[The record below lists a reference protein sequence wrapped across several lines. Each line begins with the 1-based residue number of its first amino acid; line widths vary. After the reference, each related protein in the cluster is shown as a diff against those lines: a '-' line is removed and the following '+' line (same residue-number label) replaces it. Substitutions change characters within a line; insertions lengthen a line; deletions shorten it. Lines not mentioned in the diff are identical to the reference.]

1 MANVHI
7 LINEFDVD
15 AVGDE
20 WETLVSTGQTIVEA
34 HDRNR
39 WALGDL
45 GVKCERRY
53 GHKSIG
59 QYAAA
64 INVRP
69 TTMYEYSACSTF
81 YDRGDRAA
89 FPPLAWS
96 HYRVALRVKDHDEAL
111 VWLAKATDEGWTV
124 DELSDA
130 IKEAAGDAPR
140 PRKLIEFVGQFHEL
154 SIAEI
159 DDNGEIAAYDAV
171 FRVTPAMQAE
181 LAGVLQIGRDYTAK
195 IFTAQED
202 AS

>member
-1 MANVHI
+1 MPNVHI
-7 LINEFDVD
+7 LINEIDVD

-20 WETLVSTGQTIVEA
+20 WETLVSTGLTIVEA

-69 TTMYEYSACSTF
+69 TTMYEYSACSAF
-81 YDRGDRAA
+81 YDRDDRAA

-96 HYRVALRVKDHDEAL
+96 HYRVALRVKDHEEAL
-111 VWLAKATDEGWTV
+111 VWLAKAADEGWTV

-130 IKEAAGDAPR
+130 IKEATGEAPR
-140 PRKLIEFVGQFHEL
+140 PKKLVEFIGQLHEL
-154 SIAEI
+154 SISRI
-159 DDNGEIAAYDAV
+159 DDSGEIVAYDVV
-171 FRVTPAMQAE
+171 FRILPVMQAE
-181 LAGVLQIGRDYTAK
+181 LAGALQIGSDYTAK
-195 IFTAQED
+195 IYGGQED
-202 AS
+202 AP